1 MDGLQKGRGEFSLG
15 QGSTPGMIKNSP
27 RWFGL
32 GVLSLLAI
40 RTCQQPLAKAG
51 LSSLCKQAGRI
62 APKRMLQK
70 GQDQPSALA
79 QSSRCHFMCLWTDAF
94 PDIEKQRTT
103 HLELSLPFHCL
114 FQALMSFCLKWTK
127 KP

>member
-15 QGSTPGMIKNSP
+15 QGSPPGMIKNFP

-40 RTCQQPLAKAG
+40 RSCQQPLAEAG

-79 QSSRCHFMCLWTDAF
+79 PSSHSQFMCLWTDAF
-94 PDIEKQRTT
+94 PDIARQRTT
-103 HLELSLPFHCL
+103 HLELSLPLHCL
-114 FQALMSFCLKWTK
+114 F
-127 KP
+127 